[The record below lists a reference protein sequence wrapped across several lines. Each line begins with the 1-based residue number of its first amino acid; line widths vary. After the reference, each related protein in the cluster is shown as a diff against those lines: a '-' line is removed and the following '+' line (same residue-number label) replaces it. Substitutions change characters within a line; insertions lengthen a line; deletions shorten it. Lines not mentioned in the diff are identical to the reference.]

1 MPRESEAFLR
11 TWRVPE
17 TAEYL
22 VARKYTRAT
31 LQFPDHLL
39 SEAAKVAVSVQE
51 YCASRD
57 HEVQAYILADTTYNS
72 LSVDEVAA
80 AHVDADCVVHYGR
93 ASMTALSRIPAFFV
107 FPTQDLDVDAVASNL
122 SSSTLSSL
130 DTPVLCFLDQPH
142 LHQRPELAAEV
153 ARRMEAAGS
162 LSPHWTWPDVPIRQL
177 EPEALTASG
186 AGLASCRAGD
196 EHAQTDSAG
205 GATRGTCCANQGDCS
220 ATAPADSSVGELR
233 AAGYRWSGTE
243 MGAGP
248 VTYIW
253 IGAPDA
259 PALQLL
265 QLTRS
270 TLPWWTLDPTTYT
283 LEEGLPVGVRRLLRR
298 RYALMERAR
307 DASIV
312 GVLVGTLGVA
322 GYLGAVEQLCNAAEA
337 AGKKTY
343 TLLMGKPSPAKL
355 ANFPEIEVFVL
366 VADPQGQILD
376 CKEYLAPIITH
387 HEAMLAFSPDSEW
400 DESLYRLDF
409 ETDGPAQASEE
420 TDATSELALRA
431 AKGLRLTPVAT
442 TGAHALT
449 PASAADYLVHKRSWR
464 GVEAP
469 LAGAAPAVPRAAVE
483 GRSGRAAGY
492 QGEPSNL

>member
-1 MPRESEAFLR
+1 
-11 TWRVPE
+11 
-17 TAEYL
+17 
-22 VARKYTRAT
+22 
-31 LQFPDHLL
+31 
-39 SEAAKVAVSVQE
+39 
-51 YCASRD
+51 
-57 HEVQAYILADTTYNS
+57 
-72 LSVDEVAA
+72 
-80 AHVDADCVVHYGR
+80 
-93 ASMTALSRIPAFFV
+93 MTALTRIPAFFV
-107 FPTQDLDVDAVASNL
+107 FPTQDLDVDAVASSL

-205 GATRGTCCANQGDCS
+205 DATRGACCAHQGDCS
-220 ATAPADSSVGELR
+220 AIAPADSSAGELR

-270 TLPWWTLDPTTYT
+270 TLPWWTLDPTTCT

-312 GVLVGTLGVA
+312 GAWTGRVTGVW
-322 GYLGAVEQLCNAAEA
+322 GRG
-337 AGKKTY
+337 
-343 TLLMGKPSPAKL
+343 M
-355 ANFPEIEVFVL
+355 
-366 VADPQGQILD
+366 
-376 CKEYLAPIITH
+376 ITEH
-387 HEAMLAFSPDSEW
+387 
-400 DESLYRLDF
+400 
-409 ETDGPAQASEE
+409 
-420 TDATSELALRA
+420 
-431 AKGLRLTPVAT
+431 
-442 TGAHALT
+442 
-449 PASAADYLVHKRSWR
+449 
-464 GVEAP
+464 
-469 LAGAAPAVPRAAVE
+469 
-483 GRSGRAAGY
+483 
-492 QGEPSNL
+492 